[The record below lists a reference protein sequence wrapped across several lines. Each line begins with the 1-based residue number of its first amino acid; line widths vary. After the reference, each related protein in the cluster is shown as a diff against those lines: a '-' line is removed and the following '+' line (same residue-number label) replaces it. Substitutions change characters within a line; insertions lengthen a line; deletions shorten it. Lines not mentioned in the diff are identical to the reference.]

1 MRAMSLFPPV
11 NNFLRRCFSP
21 KHYPPID
28 AFESN
33 CRLNTVRRWHSRYSP
48 HGDLS
53 GEYAARGVPSENLTT
68 LRVFAPRLVAPRF
81 RERTGMKEA
90 TKRATSEALA
100 HMLAVTAML
109 VIASVL
115 FYWR

>member
-1 MRAMSLFPPV
+1 MRAMSQVSTV
-11 NNFLRRCFSP
+11 NKLSAALFSP

-53 GEYAARGVPSENLTT
+53 GEYAARGVPSEKSDNL
-68 LRVFAPRLVAPRF
+68 ARF
-81 RERTGMKEA
+81 RA
-90 TKRATSEALA
+90 TVSRAQ
-100 HMLAVTAML
+100 V
-109 VIASVL
+109 
-115 FYWR
+115 